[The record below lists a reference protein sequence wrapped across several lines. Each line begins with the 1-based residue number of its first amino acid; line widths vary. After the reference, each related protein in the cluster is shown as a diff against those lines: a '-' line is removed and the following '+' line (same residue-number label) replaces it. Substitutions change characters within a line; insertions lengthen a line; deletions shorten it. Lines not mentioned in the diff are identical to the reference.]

1 MGAQNSE
8 PVAKILVIDDDRMMR
23 ELYEAILTRGGHEV
37 LLAENGARGLA
48 SLDQRPDLIVVD
60 LQMAD
65 LNGYE
70 FMKQLRSLDGQGAT
84 PVIAAS
90 GLATGEFAL
99 RAGANRF
106 LQKPFHSHEL
116 IALVDELLAER
127 RSRS

>member
-1 MGAQNSE
+1 M
-8 PVAKILVIDDDRMMR
+8 AKILVIDDDRMMR
-23 ELYEAILTRGGHEV
+23 ELYEAILTRGGGHEV
-37 LLAENGARGLA
+37 VLAENGAKGLA

-70 FMKQLRSLDGQGAT
+70 FMKQLRSLGGQGAT

-106 LQKPFHSHEL
+106 LQKPFHRHEL

>member
-1 MGAQNSE
+1 M
-8 PVAKILVIDDDRMMR
+8 AKILVIDDDRMMR

-37 LLAENGARGLA
+37 VLAENGARGLA
-48 SLDQRPDLIVVD
+48 SLDRRPDLIVVD

-99 RAGANRF
+99 RAGADRF
-106 LQKPFHSHEL
+106 LQKPFHSHDL
-116 IALVDELLAER
+116 VALVDGLLAEG

>member
-1 MGAQNSE
+1 
-8 PVAKILVIDDDRMMR
+8 VAKILVIDDDRMMR

-37 LLAENGARGLA
+37 VLAENGARGLA

-99 RAGANRF
+99 RAGADRF
-106 LQKPFHSHEL
+106 LQKPFHSHDL
-116 IALVDELLAER
+116 VALVDGLLAEG

>member
-1 MGAQNSE
+1 
-8 PVAKILVIDDDRMMR
+8 VAKILVIDDDRMMR

-37 LLAENGARGLA
+37 VLAENGARGLA
-48 SLDQRPDLIVVD
+48 SLDRRPDLIVVD

-99 RAGANRF
+99 RAGADRF
-106 LQKPFHSHEL
+106 LQKPFHSHNL
-116 IALVDELLAER
+116 VALVDELLAEH

>member
-37 LLAENGARGLA
+37 VLAENGARGLA
-48 SLDQRPDLIVVD
+48 NLDQRPDLIVVD

-70 FMKQLRSLDGQGAT
+70 FMKQLRSLDGGAT

-99 RAGANRF
+99 RSGADRF
-106 LQKPFHSHEL
+106 LQKPFHSDDL
-116 IALVDELLAER
+116 VALVNGLLAEG
-127 RSRS
+127 RSRT